1 MEIEVKDGLNI
12 ISIGVNDLGSYFRFH
27 DPVSLVWRVEE
38 CSARRYMCQMP
49 INGIE
54 RQEFFDEFQSD
65 LMGDFTGRI
74 EDLYEILKPLFK
86 LFPNGEYDLEFDSG
100 IGKNIEVVDLD
111 RDYYPEW
118 ELKYAK
124 DVIDLER
131 TRALIDDHKNVV
143 AEDIYSL
150 PHTLI
155 RMTTT
160 SFYKDRSF
168 TYLATLPK
176 ASLDANKVL
185 FFEEKIKN
193 NERPFAILMRVN
205 SQDDWIAR
213 EDFLLEGHHK
223 LQAYKNLNIEPAF
236 AVICRN
242 FIEDDELEFDVDKLA
257 ELLYPWQIRHI
268 LDNWEEKH
276 IYFPKLLERADSKL
290 HGYVRNGAYN
300 EYYYD
305 GNPKKAGFY
314 TDDLADGLVKTWSV
328 NGKLTSECHF
338 TGGIRTGL
346 CKNYYRNG
354 MIENMSSY
362 DNEGRPHG
370 EFISYLEDGKIRSMQ
385 SYTHGKHT
393 DGREYTNSY
402 RGILEFECWY
412 EDGVMFASKTYDYR
426 GDLTAIKRHAPSRA
440 YIPMPPPTIK
450 SHADADSPHLSS
462 RPGFN
467 NSVQLLRT
475 VVIIIM
481 LLLALLRFLI

>member
-27 DPVSLVWRVEE
+27 DPVSLVWRVNKG
-38 CSARRYMCQMP
+38 SARRYMCQMP

-54 RQEFFDEFQSD
+54 RQEFFDEFQND
-65 LMGDFTGRI
+65 LKGDFTGRI
-74 EDLYEILKPLFK
+74 EDLHEVLKPLFK

-100 IGKNIEVVDLD
+100 IRKNIEALGLD
-111 RDYYPEW
+111 GICCPEW

-131 TRALIDDHKNVV
+131 TRALTESVI
-143 AEDIYSL
+143 AEDVYSL

-168 TYLATLPK
+168 TYLATLPQ
-176 ASLDANKVL
+176 ANLDANKVL

-193 NERPFAILMRVN
+193 NERPVAILMRV
-205 SQDDWIAR
+205 SLQDSWIDR

-242 FIEDDELEFDVDKLA
+242 FIDEDELEFDVDKLA

-268 LDNWEEKH
+268 LDNWNEKDS
-276 IYFPKLLERADSKL
+276 YFPKLLERADSKL
-290 HGYVRNGAYN
+290 HEYVRNGEHK
-300 EYYYD
+300 EYYYE
-305 GNPKKAGFY
+305 GNLKKAGFY
-314 TDDLADGLVKTWSV
+314 TDDLADGLIKTWSV
-328 NGKLTSECHF
+328 TGKLTSECHF
-338 TGGIRTGL
+338 IRGIKTGL
-346 CKNYYRNG
+346 CKNYYGDG

-362 DNEGRPHG
+362 DDEGRPHG

-402 RGILEFECWY
+402 RGILELECWY

-426 GDLTAIKRHAPSRA
+426 GDLTQVKRHAPSRA

-450 SHADADSPHLSS
+450 SHADADSPHLN
-462 RPGFN
+462 RGPGLN
-467 NSVQLLRT
+467 DSAQLIRT
-475 VVIIIM
+475 VIIIIM
-481 LLLALLRFLI
+481 LLLALLRFLV